1 MQTLRDRVTLLCEQ
15 ATEAIRRSL
24 TALLEDDEALAREVG
39 ANDAQ
44 INVAQFDIEEYAY
57 SLLSERKLAVSE
69 VRRIVGMIVL
79 TRVLEQVGD
88 HAANIAHF
96 AVSMKRLEARV
107 DMSSVFSLIAEMA
120 STATEITQ
128 QACNALL
135 QQDARR
141 AEAAVRRD
149 QELMDTFDA
158 INAVLIQP
166 PEQSRIPPEHGQLL
180 LRVAYNLRQIG
191 MCAVIVCERAIFLAT
206 GELKDFH

>member
-79 TRVLEQVGD
+79 TRVLEQVGGSRGE
-88 HAANIAHF
+88 HRAF
-96 AVSMKRLEARV
+96 
-107 DMSSVFSLIAEMA
+107 
-120 STATEITQ
+120 
-128 QACNALL
+128 
-135 QQDARR
+135 RR
-141 AEAAVRRD
+141 EYEAAGSHGGYVVRFQLDRRD
-149 QELMDTFDA
+149 GVHSDRDNSTS
-158 INAVLIQP
+158 V
-166 PEQSRIPPEHGQLL
+166 
-180 LRVAYNLRQIG
+180 
-191 MCAVIVCERAIFLAT
+191 
-206 GELKDFH
+206 